1 MIDSMKF
8 ALAGKA
14 VFTLTRPDGKHFTY
28 RVNKKCADQRG
39 EAVWFVN
46 LGIGYE
52 DSIYLGMLGG
62 PHPAGPTFRLTG
74 ASRMGVDTPSVLTFG
89 QWWCDLLNEGES
101 LIRFQHEGKCCV
113 CGRPLTNPESID
125 AGIGPECASKG

>member
-8 ALAGKA
+8 ALAGAA

-28 RVNKKCADQRG
+28 RINKKSADQRG

-46 LGIGYE
+46 LGIAYE

-62 PHPAGPTFRLTG
+62 PDPKGPMFRLTQ
-74 ASRMGVDTPSVLTFG
+74 ASRMGVDTPSVQTFG
-89 QWWCDLLNEGES
+89 RWWCDLLNDQPSE
-101 LIRFQHEGKCCV
+101 IRMQHEGRCCV